1 MAQPRVVEMEREDEP
16 VLVREGVGVAEYLAM
31 PETTTA
37 HNLIDGRLYTSPAPE
52 MRHQDIVMELAT
64 ALRAFAQEHG
74 GHAFVSPM
82 DCHLPDGSV
91 LQPDVGYVSA
101 ERADIIERWVM
112 GAPDLVVEV
121 LSPGTRR
128 FDRVKKL
135 RAYEKN
141 GVREAWLVDPDS
153 QTVIVFTGEENAWRK
168 EQSVLFGDPIPSALA
183 PLGSAG
189 LEQFV

>member
-1 MAQPRVVEMEREDEP
+1 MAQPRLADVEREDEP
-16 VLVREGVGVAEYLAM
+16 VLVREGVGVEEYLAM

-37 HNLIDGRLYTSPAPE
+37 HNLIEGRLYMSPTPIFH
-52 MRHQDIVMELAT
+52 HQRIVG
-64 ALRAFAQEHG
+64 ALYRAIDDFARTNG
-74 GHAFVSPM
+74 GEAFLSPM

-91 LQPDVGYVSA
+91 LQPDAGYVAA
-101 ERADIIERWVM
+101 ERLGIIDRWVM
-112 GAPDLVVEV
+112 GAPDIVVEV

-141 GVREAWLVDPDS
+141 GIREAWLVDPDS
-153 QTVIVFTGEENAWRK
+153 QTVIVFTGEDGQWQK

-183 PLGSAG
+183 PLGSGG
-189 LEQFV
+189 LEQFA

>member
-1 MAQPRVVEMEREDEP
+1 MAQPRVVEAGREDEP
-16 VLVREGVGVAEYLAM
+16 VLVKEGVAVAEYLAR
-31 PETTTA
+31 PESTTA
-37 HNLIDGRLYTSPAPE
+37 HNLIEGRLYMSPTPIFQ
-52 MRHQDIVMELAT
+52 HQKLVGLIFR
-64 ALRAFAQEHG
+64 ALDDFARTNG
-74 GHAFVSPM
+74 GEAFVSPM

-101 ERADIIERWVM
+101 ERAGIIERWVM

-128 FDRVKKL
+128 FDRVEKL

-153 QTVIVFTGEENAWRK
+153 QTVIVFTAEENAWRK
-168 EQSVLFGDPIPSALA
+168 EQSALFGDPIPSTLA

-189 LEQFV
+189 LEQFA

>member
-1 MAQPRVVEMEREDEP
+1 
-16 VLVREGVGVAEYLAM
+16 
-31 PETTTA
+31 
-37 HNLIDGRLYTSPAPE
+37 
-52 MRHQDIVMELAT
+52 MELAT
-64 ALRAFAQEHG
+64 ALSAFARSNG

-91 LQPDVGYVSA
+91 LQPDAGYVA
-101 ERADIIERWVM
+101 PERLGIIDRWVM
-112 GAPDLVVEV
+112 GAPDIAVEV

-153 QTVIVFTGEENAWRK
+153 QTVIVFTGEDGRWQK
-168 EQSVLFGDPIPSALA
+168 EQSVLFGDTIPSGLA
-183 PLGSAG
+183 PLGSGG
-189 LEQFV
+189 LEQFA

>member
-1 MAQPRVVEMEREDEP
+1 MAQPRVIETGREDEP
-16 VLVREGVGVAEYLAM
+16 VLVKEGVGVAEYLAR

-37 HNLIDGRLYTSPAPE
+37 HNLIEGRLYMSPTPIFQ
-52 MRHQDIVMELAT
+52 HQKLVGLFFR
-64 ALRAFAQEHG
+64 ALDDFARANG
-74 GHAFVSPM
+74 GEAFVSPM

-101 ERADIIERWVM
+101 ERAGIIDRWVM

-168 EQSVLFGDPIPSALA
+168 EQSALFGDPIPSALA

>member
-1 MAQPRVVEMEREDEP
+1 MAQPRVIETGREDEP
-16 VLVREGVGVAEYLAM
+16 VLVKEGVAVAEYLAR

-37 HNLIDGRLYTSPAPE
+37 HNLIEGRLYMSPAPE
-52 MRHQDIVMELAT
+52 MRHQDIVMELAA
-64 ALRAFAQEHG
+64 ALRGFAQEHG

-101 ERADIIERWVM
+101 ERANIIDRWVM

-168 EQSVLFGDPIPSALA
+168 EQSALFGDPIPSTLA

-189 LEQFV
+189 LEQYA